1 MHIFISYFV
10 FRMQS
15 AKSFFSKKFRQM
27 KAGQNNKYKDLKSFS
42 GLILP
47 QIIFFGKFL
56 STFLAIIS
64 SERMNLLDVMLQIE
78 LCTKTF
84 AAVLAHVR
92 SNIELTTCFHEFF
105 KYEST
110 NFLTNLGFLLLKKGI
125 FSQFWAFEK
134 IKTNITCATLVQGP
148 RITKVLCYSHFG
160 NWVRNAD
167 VSIT

>member
-1 MHIFISYFV
+1 MFLAGSYPNLHKTSGLCNIIFVILTCFHLTNFFGEKKFIFS
-10 FRMQS
+10 S
-15 AKSFFSKKFRQM
+15 ADFFFSKIICQI

-47 QIIFFGKFL
+47 QIIFFCKFL
-56 STFLAIIS
+56 STFLAIVS

-78 LCTKTF
+78 LCPKTF

-110 NFLTNLGFLLLKKGI
+110 NFFYQYISVENISYRSFFT
-125 FSQFWAFEK
+125 QF
-134 IKTNITCATLVQGP
+134 
-148 RITKVLCYSHFG
+148 
-160 NWVRNAD
+160 
-167 VSIT
+167 